1 MMNVLKVETV
11 VEALNIHVEN
21 LVRPNLISIPNII
34 IQSFIIYL
42 IIYTILR
49 AT

>member
-11 VEALNIHVEN
+11 VEALNIQVYN
-21 LVRPNLISIPNII
+21 LVQPNLISIPNII
-34 IQSFIIYL
+34 IHSFIIYL